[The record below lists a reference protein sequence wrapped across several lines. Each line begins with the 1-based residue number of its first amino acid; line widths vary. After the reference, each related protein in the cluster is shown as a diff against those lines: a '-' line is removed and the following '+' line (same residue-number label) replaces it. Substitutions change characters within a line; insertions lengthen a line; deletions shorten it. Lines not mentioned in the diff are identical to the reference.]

1 MHQSLSKKNNHIC
14 PAENVGFVYSFS
26 LFMNI
31 DYKFQVCKRKTKTN
45 LIIVKKTSNPHFE
58 NIISSKKSLIL
69 LAGEPLHKQVHKSLK
84 FRH

>member
-1 MHQSLSKKNNHIC
+1 MVSVKEKRKCSELIIMHQSLSKKNNHIC

-45 LIIVKKTSNPHFE
+45 
-58 NIISSKKSLIL
+58 
-69 LAGEPLHKQVHKSLK
+69 
-84 FRH
+84 